1 MWITRERGRWGL
13 KTRSWSPRR
22 LACGQGCV
30 LDELLPQ
37 APKFYLCCTLNQFW
51 LFQGPVKKLLIELCS
66 FLFLWWWGSRMLKWE
81 ELSGRTERWEQRDFI
96 ARKPCSRDELSLP
109 KPKRSSLSSE
119 AGNFQTREL
128 QSPRAPLGGPFL
140 TAVLK
145 TNRMDGGEIKHPKTG
160 NGSVH

>member
-13 KTRSWSPRR
+13 KTRSWSPQH

-51 LFQGPVKKLLIELCS
+51 LFQGPVKKTLIELCS
-66 FLFLWWWGSRMLKWE
+66 FLFLCLDDGGQGCWSERSSREGRRDGSRGISSM
-81 ELSGRTERWEQRDFI
+81 
-96 ARKPCSRDELSLP
+96 P
-109 KPKRSSLSSE
+109 KPKCSSLSSE
-119 AGNFQTREL
+119 AGNFQTSEL
-128 QSPRAPLGGPFL
+128 QSPQAPLEGPFL

-145 TNRMDGGEIKHPKTG
+145 TNLMDVGEIKHPKTG